1 MLTINITQD
10 QVDRAESHYGLLQ
23 DVSLRGSITKGKGN
37 IYGAL
42 GEVVVYDLYNKYYE
56 CEFINNYDYDLIID
70 GDKIDVKTKRTTVRP
85 SEEYNC
91 SISAFNTTQKCDF
104 YVFVRITEDKKKAYV
119 LGYKKKASFF
129 KQAEFGKKG
138 QVDPDGNG
146 KWVFKDDCYNL
157 KIKLLRKTNFS

>member
-1 MLTINITQD
+1 MLTIEIKKEQIE
-10 QVDRAESHYGLLQ
+10 RAEKHYGVLQ

-42 GEVVVYDLYNKYYE
+42 GEVVVNDIYSKHYD

-70 GDKIDVKTKRTTVRP
+70 GDKVDVKTKRTTVKP

-91 SISAFNTTQKCDF
+91 SISAFNTTQDCNF
-104 YVFVRITEDKKKAYV
+104 YVFVRITEDKKTAYV
-119 LGYKKKASFF
+119 LGYKKKTTFF
-129 KQAEFGKKG
+129 KQAIFGKKG

-146 KWVFKDDCYNL
+146 KWTFKDDCYNL
-157 KIKLLRKTNFS
+157 KIKHLKETTFS